1 MKRVTIKNQEIAQFI
16 AGAPADFP
24 KYTTQLINLAN
35 QNAGGTRPRVIGQLS
50 DMIQDFTGMSLEE
63 WRDYYLSEK
72 PGAMETAAERI
83 WSMLQNLKTAIE
95 KIDRPMVDVW
105 VHDLVIIKTF
115 TGLRFQEAI
124 LARVA
129 SEIGGTYRLA
139 MPEEEAK
146 GIDGFVGETPVSIKP
161 MTYKTKYMLPEA
173 INVQMIFY
181 EKKKYGLRIEW
192 EPW

>member
-1 MKRVTIKNQEIAQFI
+1 MKKLTIKNQEIAHLI

-35 QNAGGTRPRVIGQLS
+35 QNAGGTRPKVVGQLS
-50 DMIQDFTGMSLEE
+50 DMIQEFTGKSLGD
-63 WRDYYLSEK
+63 WRTYYLNQK
-72 PGAMETAAERI
+72 PDAIDAAAEKI
-83 WSMLQNLKTAIE
+83 WAMVQNLKAAID
-95 KIDRPMVDVW
+95 KIDRTMVDDW

-129 SEIGGTYRLA
+129 ADTQATYRLA
-139 MPEEEAK
+139 LPEEEAK

-161 MTYKTKYMLPEA
+161 TTYRAKDMLPEA
-173 INVQMIFY
+173 INVQIIFY
-181 EKKKYGLRIEW
+181 QKKKDGLRIEW